1 VTGSLYIKWIFNKST
16 SWVLAALVLP
26 FCFIGT
32 GTQVSYAADPAN
44 FNVHIENSTSSTA
57 IKAFAYSKDAGVKK
71 QLTFDSLGNISDTL
85 PNGSY
90 SLVVFPNLDES
101 AARTSSNYKFT
112 INSGSLTS
120 FTRVLNYLNE
130 KPVEESVAQ
139 NGSGY
144 YRLYLGTTGFL
155 LDMLVGSETRTVGI
169 ESIFASNKYSKRN
182 WKYISYTRNFRWL
195 N

>member
-1 VTGSLYIKWIFNKST
+1 MDRSSLRDRVFNKT
-16 SWVLAALVLP
+16 LHWVLAALVLP
-26 FCFIGT
+26 FCFFGT
-32 GTQVSYAADPAN
+32 STQVSYAADPPN
-44 FNVHIENSTSSTA
+44 FQVHIENSTSSTA

-71 QLTFDSLGNISDTL
+71 ELTFDSSGNISDTL

-101 AARTSSNYKFT
+101 TAKTSSNYKFT
-112 INSGSLTS
+112 ISSGSVTS

-155 LDMLVGSETRTVGI
+155 LDMLVGSETRTAGI
-169 ESIFASNKYSKRN
+169 ESIYGNNK
-182 WKYISYTRNFRWL
+182 
-195 N
+195 